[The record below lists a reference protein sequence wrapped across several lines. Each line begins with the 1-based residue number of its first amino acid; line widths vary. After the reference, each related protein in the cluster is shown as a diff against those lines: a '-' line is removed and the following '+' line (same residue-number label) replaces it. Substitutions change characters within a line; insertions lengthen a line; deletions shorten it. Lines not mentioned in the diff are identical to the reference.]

1 MYKHIFGPV
10 PSRRLGMSLGI
21 DLVPHKVCSLNCIY
35 CECGKTTD
43 LTLERKEYIKFD
55 EVITELKDYM
65 KNNSAPDYITFSG
78 SGEPTLNL
86 KIGDI
91 ISFIKDNYPDTKVA
105 VLTNATLFPDKKVRD
120 ELLKA
125 DLILPSFDA
134 ATELSFKRIN
144 RGNSS
149 IDLEEYLSSLIEF
162 RKEFKGTIWLEIL
175 IIPGY
180 NDSKEDIDLL
190 KDAVL
195 KIKPDS
201 VQLNTLDRPGA
212 IDGIRAATHE
222 ELQKI
227 VDTWKL
233 DNVEIIAKVQ
243 KRKDAKSFSKD
254 IESTILQTISRR
266 PCTLEDMVDI
276 LGLHANEINKYLDTL
291 EAEGKISHT
300 RQERG
305 IFYQIDKN

>member
-43 LTLERKEYIKFD
+43 LTLERKEYIPFD

-78 SGEPTLNL
+78 SGEPTLNSR
-86 KIGDI
+86 IGDI
-91 ISFIKDNYPDTKVA
+91 IEYIKENYSDIKVA
-105 VLTNATLFPDKKVRD
+105 VLTNGTLFPDKKVRD

-134 ATELSFKRIN
+134 ASELAFKRIN

-149 IDLEEYLSSLIEF
+149 INLGKYLNSLIEF
-162 RKEFKGTIWLEIL
+162 RKEFKGAIWLEIL

-180 NDSKEDIDLL
+180 NDSKKDIELL
-190 KDAVL
+190 KNAIL
-195 KIKPDS
+195 KINPDS

-222 ELQKI
+222 ELQNI

-243 KRKDAKSFSKD
+243 KRKDAKSFSTD

-266 PCTLEDMVDI
+266 PCTLDDMVDI

-291 EAEGKISHT
+291 EADGKISHT

-305 IFYQIDKN
+305 IFYKIGE

>member
-35 CECGKTTD
+35 CECGRTTD
-43 LTLERKEYIKFD
+43 LTLERKEYIPFD
-55 EVITELKDYM
+55 EVISEIKDYM

-78 SGEPTLNL
+78 SGEPTLNSR
-86 KIGDI
+86 IGDI
-91 ISFIKDNYPDTKVA
+91 ISFIKENYSEIKVA
-105 VLTNATLFPDKKVRD
+105 VLTNGTLFPDKKVRD
-120 ELLKA
+120 ELLNA
-125 DLILPSFDA
+125 DLVLPSFDA
-134 ATELSFKRIN
+134 ASELAFKRIN

-149 IDLEEYLSSLIEF
+149 INLDEYLNSLVEF
-162 RKEFKGTIWLEIL
+162 KKEFKGKIWLEIL

-180 NDSKEDIDLL
+180 NDSKEDIELL
-190 KDAVL
+190 KNAIV
-195 KIKPDS
+195 KINPDS

-212 IDGIRAATHE
+212 IDGIRAATRE
-222 ELQKI
+222 ELQNI
-227 VDTWKL
+227 VDTWQL

-243 KRKDAKSFSKD
+243 KRKDSKSFSTD

-266 PCTLEDMVDI
+266 PCTVGDMAEI
-276 LGLHANEINKYLDTL
+276 LGLHFNEINKYLDTL
-291 EAEGKISHT
+291 EADGKITHT

-305 IFYQIDKN
+305 IFYKIKK